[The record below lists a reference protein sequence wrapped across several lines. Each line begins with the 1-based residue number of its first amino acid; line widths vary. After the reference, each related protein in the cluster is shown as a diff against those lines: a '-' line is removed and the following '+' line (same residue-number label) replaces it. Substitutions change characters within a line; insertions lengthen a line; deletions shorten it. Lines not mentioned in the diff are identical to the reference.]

1 MKFHCEYCRELVDT
15 EKDKKCPS
23 CGATYKENKEYKK
36 LLEEQEQQKKLIKEQ
51 QDFVH
56 KQVKRIG
63 IAGGVFV
70 IIVPIII
77 LSIMALVIY
86 VGIKNSKKM
95 DKEYNDTFKKME
107 EKINTATGKEDKTKE
122 EVKSVIVNE
131 EKISKDYKVKF
142 DNYKLI
148 EQKNDKEFDKLEV
161 NLVIEIIS
169 DNFMASGENIYCL
182 VNNVSQNYD
191 FSGSDT
197 FNYIKDKN
205 VPTSKKMTYYVPK
218 ELKSFDIKYGNEVS
232 FHVDIKND

>member
-1 MKFHCEYCRELVDT
+1 MKFHCEYCRELIDT

-23 CGATYKENKEYKK
+23 CGATYKENKEYQKM
-36 LLEEQEQQKKLIKEQ
+36 LDEQAQQKELAKQ
-51 QDFVH
+51 QQEFVH
-56 KQVKRIG
+56 KQFKIVG
-63 IAGGVFV
+63 ITGGVFAIIMPIVV
-70 IIVPIII
+70 I
-77 LSIMALVIY
+77 SIMGFVIY
-86 VGIKNSKKM
+86 LGVKETKKNKNNFDDM
-95 DKEYNDTFKKME
+95 FDNIEN
-107 EKINTATGKEDKTKE
+107 KIDSTKE
-122 EVKSVIVNE
+122 KEIEPVEVNE
-131 EKISKDYKVKF
+131 EKTSKDYKVRFEK
-142 DNYKLI
+142 YRLI

-218 ELKSFDIKYGNEVS
+218 GITSFDIKYGNEVS